1 MGSARPFWEIKEHRR
16 LTGRLEMGRNLW
28 EAAEQGDVSR
38 LEDIL
43 PFLTTDQM
51 NYPGGVY
58 GWTALSAAVH
68 GDHAEAVKVLLTFG
82 ANPDW
87 QDGDGDCY
95 PCHWACSTEVA
106 TILVEAGAHVGK
118 RNRLGETPEDA
129 ARRCGPRKQS
139 RSHILAAHC
148 TRASNGHFTRL
159 DFTNTVGEIW
169 RPWPTCTTR
178 PRRTRGAAG
187 CPL

>member
-1 MGSARPFWEIKEHRR
+1 MSVPGFKVWEIKEHRR

-28 EAAEQGDVSR
+28 EAAENGDVQR

-68 GDHAEAVKVLLTFG
+68 SDHAEAVRVLLTFG

-87 QDGDGDCY
+87 QDGDGDNY
-95 PCHWACSTEVA
+95 PVHWACSAEVA
-106 TILVEAGAHVGK
+106 SILVEAGTHVGK
-118 RNRLGETPEDA
+118 RNRLGETAADA
-129 ARRCGPRKQS
+129 SRRCRAALATTSPESPHGAKPTTVVCRGRK
-139 RSHILAAHC
+139 
-148 TRASNGHFTRL
+148 G
-159 DFTNTVGEIW
+159 W
-169 RPWPTCTTR
+169 RGR
-178 PRRTRGAAG
+178 EGVQG
-187 CPL
+187 KGGK

>member
-148 TRASNGHFTRL
+148 TRASNRVHAR
-159 DFTNTVGEIW
+159 
-169 RPWPTCTTR
+169 
-178 PRRTRGAAG
+178 
-187 CPL
+187 